1 MQYPGLYNSLRFYS
15 TENYI
20 RKELRLLHSQILP
33 CETWDMK
40 WPVWSAKNNSLLF
53 RVASESRG
61 IASPR
66 SSLRTNHVCSVR
78 SSILYPLLQSAR
90 GTDYGLLV
98 GNIYHNYGDKV
109 VLHAH
114 ENCVLF
120 IISCVVLY
128 TLYFDIKL
136 ISYFRWHGSLTWM
149 NSRTKVMLGRSTSC
163 SCSWSLL
170 SPPPTWLRT
179 RYVDSSPIS
188 LLHLFLERNEVSLQ
202 ISFLLEMTFWS
213 LKHLY
218 IFIFSRTVSFT
229 SSGWTERVSAPA
241 ATELT
246 PSHQL
251 VKFNC

>member
-66 SSLRTNHVCSVR
+66 GSLRTNHVCSVR

-120 IISCVVLY
+120 IISCVVCTHC
-128 TLYFDIKL
+128 TLML
-136 ISYFRWHGSLTWM
+136 NLSAISDDMG
-149 NSRTKVMLGRSTSC
+149 V
-163 SCSWSLL
+163 
-170 SPPPTWLRT
+170 WL
-179 RYVDSSPIS
+179 
-188 LLHLFLERNEVSLQ
+188 
-202 ISFLLEMTFWS
+202 
-213 LKHLY
+213 
-218 IFIFSRTVSFT
+218 
-229 SSGWTERVSAPA
+229 GWTPG
-241 ATELT
+241 
-246 PSHQL
+246 P
-251 VKFNC
+251 KWC

>member
-20 RKELRLLHSQILP
+20 RKELRLLHSRILP
-33 CETWDMK
+33 SETWDMK

-66 SSLRTNHVCSVR
+66 GSLRTNHVCSVR

-120 IISCVVLY
+120 IISCVVCTHC
-128 TLYFDIKL
+128 TLML
-136 ISYFRWHGSLTWM
+136 NLSTISDDMG
-149 NSRTKVMLGRSTSC
+149 V
-163 SCSWSLL
+163 
-170 SPPPTWLRT
+170 WL
-179 RYVDSSPIS
+179 
-188 LLHLFLERNEVSLQ
+188 
-202 ISFLLEMTFWS
+202 
-213 LKHLY
+213 
-218 IFIFSRTVSFT
+218 
-229 SSGWTERVSAPA
+229 GWTPGPKWCWVDQPHAPVHGLCYLHHHLDWGRDM
-241 ATELT
+241 LT
-246 PSHQL
+246 PVQS
-251 VKFNC
+251 VCYIYF